1 MPAVFRVDQAA
12 TFRMVMFLSSAP
24 KMVFGKDGVQDT
36 ISDGTPKWEVQ
47 IVASFE
53 GFGGKV
59 ENEVLKVG
67 ITSYADPSDSVGGMP
82 QPVEVVGFRV
92 GVMPPQKTHDK
103 NGNERISGGTAWY
116 QADAIRPVG
125 QVPPPARAAKAD
137 A

>member
-1 MPAVFRVDQAA
+1 MTAIFHVDQAA

-24 KMVFGKDGVQDT
+24 KLVFGKDIQDT
-36 ISDGTPKWEVQ
+36 NSDGVPRWEVQ

-67 ITSYADPSDSVGGMP
+67 MVDHRDPADALGGMP
-82 QPVEVVGFRV
+82 QPVQLVGFRV
-92 GVMPPQKTHDK
+92 GVMPPKSVKDK
-103 NGNERISGGTAWY
+103 DGRDKISGGTAFY
-116 QADAIRPVG
+116 QADGLQPLG
-125 QVPPPARAAKAD
+125 VPATRAAGKAD